1 MRKKK
6 ESEAKVEP
14 PPEEKAK
21 NAESETEDEIPVS
34 WILEIGD
41 GPQLFCKGVKF
52 PVITPSAPSSGI
64 FVFQILPTPGVSSL
78 IHAWILKS
86 GEKEIRLFLLGDDGL
101 PVELWSMKGRPDA
114 ATWDDFEFA
123 PEEPWGCSLQV
134 SARMISVNPVEA
146 TSIS

>member
-6 ESEAKVEP
+6 EVEAKVEAP
-14 PPEEKAK
+14 LEEQIQ
-21 NAESETEDEIPVS
+21 NNTNEIEENEVPVS

-41 GPQLFCKGVKF
+41 APQLFCKGVKF
-52 PVITPSAPSSGI
+52 PVITPSAPSNGI
-64 FVFQILPTPGVSSL
+64 FVFQILPMPGVSSL
-78 IHAWILKS
+78 IHSWILKS
-86 GEKEIRLFLLGDDGL
+86 DEKDIRLFLLGDDGL

-134 SARMISVNPVEA
+134 SARLMTVSPVEA
-146 TSIS
+146 TS